1 MKKVLVSVV
10 AVLAFAL
17 TSNAQLWIGGNIG
30 ASHTG
35 GVIKNDPLNG
45 GDDTKQAKRNQVSIA
60 PKIGVDL
67 SDKLAVGFSVDYT
80 RTTTGKIDKDNR
92 TIDNYAGIT
101 PFLRYTLVEFGKF
114 GVLAEVGVPI
124 NYDFGKTI
132 ANGSSTKADPTFS
145 YGLNVAPW
153 LQYDAS
159 DNFVLECGLNF
170 MGLNATRT
178 ITTDQADKDHKWK
191 NTTMGLNARSNLV
204 NVGALT
210 IGFIYKF

>member
-35 GVIKNDPLNG
+35 GVVKNDPLNG
-45 GDDTKQAKRNQVSIA
+45 GDDTKLAKTNRVSIA

-80 RTTTGKIDKDNR
+80 RSTTAKIDKDNR
-92 TIDNYAGIT
+92 TIDNYAGLT

-178 ITTDQADKDHKWK
+178 IRTDQADKDHKWK